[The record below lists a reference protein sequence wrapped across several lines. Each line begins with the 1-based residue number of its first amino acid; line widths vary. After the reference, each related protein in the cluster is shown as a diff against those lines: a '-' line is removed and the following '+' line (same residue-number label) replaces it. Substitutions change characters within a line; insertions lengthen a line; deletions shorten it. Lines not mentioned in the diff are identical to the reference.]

1 MTDQVS
7 FENNNEVK
15 GYSRYTT
22 DAKMP
27 YLTRLVIRIGLAKD
41 ENKANKILIITAGVL
56 LLLAIV
62 LFVISMQPTEVKVLK
77 IQARPAPLQT
87 Q

>member
-15 GYSRYTT
+15 GYSRYTAE
-22 DAKMP
+22 DKMP
-27 YLTRLVIRIGLAKD
+27 YLTRFVINIGLAKD
-41 ENKANKILIITAGVL
+41 ENKANKILIVTACSLIV
-56 LLLAIV
+56 LAIV
-62 LFVISMQPTEVKVLK
+62 LFIISMQPTEVKVLK
-77 IQARPAPLQT
+77 IQARPVPLQT